1 MLPTAP
7 AGRGLTTAQ
16 RQRRDVARALAE
28 HGLTQVLSYPFIG
41 DVHDKM
47 GLPAEDPRRRA
58 LRLVNPLAD
67 DAPTL
72 RTSLLDTLLDTAR
85 RNISRGTAELGVFE
99 IGLVTRP
106 DGLVA
111 GEAPGVDR
119 RPTGDELAALN
130 AAVPAQ
136 PRHIAGV
143 LAGQRVPDGVWG
155 PGRPADWADAVEAAR
170 VVARTVGVDLAV
182 RAGTQEP
189 WHPGR
194 CAELVLPADGERVIG
209 HAGELHPK
217 ACEALELPARTVAFE
232 LDLDAVLAAS
242 PDEPLQVAPVS
253 TFPLAKEDVA
263 LVVDAAVPAGDV
275 LAAVREGAGELAEEV
290 RLFDVFTGEQL
301 GAGKKSLA
309 FALRLRA
316 ADRTLTAEETAAVRN
331 RIVKVAGKRVGAVL
345 RS

>member
-1 MLPTAP
+1 VEEVARLAGYDEIPSLLPTAP
-7 AGRGLTTAQ
+7 AGHGLTTAHL
-16 RQRRDVARALAE
+16 V
-28 HGLTQVLSYPFIG
+28 
-41 DVHDKM
+41 VH
-47 GLPAEDPRRRA
+47 
-58 LRLVNPLAD
+58 VAD
-67 DAPTL
+67 DAPAL

-85 RNISRGTAELGVFE
+85 RNVSRGAEGLGVFE

-119 RPTGDELAALN
+119 RPTADELAALH

-136 PRHIAGV
+136 PRHVAGV
-143 LAGQRVPDGVWG
+143 LAGPRVPDGVWG
-155 PGRPADWADAVEAAR
+155 PGRPSDWADAVEAAR
-170 VVARTVGVDLAV
+170 VVAGTVGVDLTV

-194 CAELVLPADGERVIG
+194 CAELVVRGADGERLVG

-217 ACEALELPARTVAFE
+217 ACEALELPPRTVAFE

-242 PDEPLQVAPVS
+242 PAEPVQVAPVS
-253 TFPLAKEDVA
+253 TFPPAKEDVA
-263 LVVDAAVPAGDV
+263 LVVDAGVPAADV

-309 FALRLRA
+309 FSLRLRA
-316 ADRTLTAEETAAVRN
+316 ADRTLTAEDTAAVRN